1 MFVIQLCTSVP
12 ALDGLEMIQT
22 TTRIIA
28 AQVKIFVINRFHLL
42 LLANISA
49 SRCHRL
55 PEWQARLACGF
66 LRGPGCQQNSAA
78 GGST

>member
-12 ALDGLEMIQT
+12 ALEGLEMIQT

-55 PEWQARLACGF
+55 PK
-66 LRGPGCQQNSAA
+66 
-78 GGST
+78 